1 MSDFPSTVEECE
13 SKLFS
18 LWAEIG
24 YTSNEKEN
32 QQNKIKDEIISIFQ
46 KLIEKTNEEK
56 VNLQQE
62 IDKSLD
68 TYANLSKALGK
79 SQKLQYSEDSSLRQ
93 KYNEINIAYNKL
105 YKDSKD
111 IINKFKQVQ
120 NEISNNF
127 SILGTPVK
135 DRGEFSS
142 VGNKDLSDM
151 RYQRY
156 IQKNQELSN
165 EIETRQRNMSN
176 IKKEIIKICAEIEV
190 QVSEEVQEI
199 FNENRITDDSFTT
212 VNAFLKQMSEEKE
225 KRKGEMMVLVKEIAK
240 LWSLLNVSDAEK
252 TAFVNSHSTLGTE
265 SISFCKSELE
275 RLNKQR
281 LEQLPQILKNQ
292 QETIKQLSI
301 YTHTQP
307 EVDITIDPFKEE
319 SKEEVYLI
327 YDDEIKRLNA
337 LKEELGPLLDLV
349 MQREMMLHEYD
360 YLSKLFEQRSKGQGH
375 TKYISPIENPKQ
387 IIKEENDFRRIKNM
401 IPRMEKK
408 LKLALLEYKAVNG
421 HDFELDGEPYINKL
435 SHIILSN
442 LEIMNSLEGHNKR
455 TQQKSRKSL
464 APVIK
469 NEDFMPKEKKDLIRR
484 KSENCPRVS
493 NLYQ

>member
-1 MSDFPSTVEECE
+1 MSDFPSSVEECE
-13 SKLFS
+13 SKLNS
-18 LWAEIG
+18 LWSEIG
-24 YTSNEKEN
+24 YTSNEKEL
-32 QQNKIKDEIISIFQ
+32 QQNQIKEAIISIFQ
-46 KLIEKTNEEK
+46 NLIEKTNEEK
-56 VNLQQE
+56 EKLQHE
-62 IDKSLD
+62 IDNSLE
-68 TYANLSKALGK
+68 TYTSLSKALGK
-79 SQKLQYSEDSSLRQ
+79 SQQLQYSQDSSLRQ

-111 IINKFKQVQ
+111 IISKFKKIQT
-120 NEISNNF
+120 EISNNF
-127 SILGTPVK
+127 SVLGTPVK

-142 VGNKDLSDM
+142 VGNKDLSNM

-156 IQKNQELSN
+156 IQKNKELNN
-165 EIETRQRNMSN
+165 EIATRESKMSN
-176 IKKEIIKICAEIEV
+176 IKQEITKICSEIEE
-190 QVSEEVQEI
+190 QVSEEVQNI
-199 FNENRITDDSFTT
+199 FNENRLTDDSFAI
-212 VNAFLKQMSEEKE
+212 VNSFLEQMNTEKE
-225 KRKGEMMVLVKEIAK
+225 RRKGIMMDLVKDIAK

-252 TAFVNSHSTLGTE
+252 TAFINSHSTLGLE
-265 SISFCKSELE
+265 SISFCKGELE
-275 RLNKQR
+275 RLNKLR

-292 QETIKQLSI
+292 QESIKQLSI

-349 MQREMMLHEYD
+349 MQREMMLHEYE
-360 YLSKLFEQRSKGQGH
+360 YLSKLFEQRAKGQGH

-387 IIKEENDFRRIKNM
+387 IIKEENDFRRVKNM

-408 LKLALLEYKAVNG
+408 LKLALLEYKVVNG

-442 LEIMNSLEGHNKR
+442 LEISNTLEGHNKR
-455 TQQKSRKSL
+455 SNQKMRKSL
-464 APVIK
+464 APMIK
-469 NEDFMPKEKKDLIRR
+469 QEDLAPKEKKDLRR
-484 KSENCPRVS
+484 KSENCPKAS
-493 NLYQ
+493 NFYK